1 MEEKE
6 QGKPVMAKDLL
17 LVLEHIEDILVPIQI
32 QMEEMKDSINNIEAS
47 IASILEG
54 LK

>member
-1 MEEKE
+1 MKEEK
-6 QGKPVMAKDLL
+6 VMTTNLL
-17 LVLEHIEDILVPIQI
+17 LILKHIEDVLVPIQI